1 MEVPGWLW
9 AGLGLG
15 LLVAAMLDLFWTT
28 LWQDGG
34 AGPLTTRLGA
44 GLWWLGRSALGDLTG
59 VRLSLMG
66 PFILLATVMMWMAMF
81 WLAWVFLLSASPVL
95 LAPAFGE
102 DGVASWP
109 ERFYYVG
116 SAFFTLGNGDYQAVG
131 DFWQISSVLC
141 AGSGMLMITLSISYV
156 IAVLS
161 AVVTRRRLATQIFAI
176 GSTPEQWVL
185 NAWDGKSLSGSDG
198 VLPAIAELLTEVTEQ
213 QLAYPVVHYYHADA
227 PYKAMPMAVAM
238 FDEGLTLIE
247 CGVEESCRPGRLTML
262 LARNSVQRYLST
274 LREGWISPEKPMP
287 EFPNLGELR
296 ESGMATLDEVFY
308 EAQVHQLERRRKMLR
323 GAVEHDGW
331 EWGDLRRVGRSVA
344 GGGATE

>member
-1 MEVPGWLW
+1 MDVIGWVWLL
-9 AGLGLG
+9 LGLG
-15 LLVAAMLDLFWTT
+15 LLTVGAWDLFWTT

-44 GLWWLGRSALGDLTG
+44 GLWWLGKSTLVKVPGA
-59 VRLSLMG
+59 RLSLMG
-66 PFILLATVMMWMAMF
+66 PTILVSTVVMWMVMF
-81 WLAWVFLLSASPVL
+81 WLAWVFLLSSSPVL

-116 SAFFTLGNGDYQAVG
+116 SAFFTLGNGDYQETG
-131 DFWQISSVLC
+131 GFWQISSVLC

-161 AVVTRRRLATQIFAI
+161 AVVTRRRLATQIFAV

-185 NAWDGKSLSGSDG
+185 NAWDGEDFGESVS
-198 VLPAIAELLTEVTEQ
+198 VLPGVAELLTQVTEE
-213 QLAYPVVHYYHADA
+213 QLAYPVVHYYHSDA
-227 PYKAMPMAVAM
+227 PYKAMPLAVAM

-247 CGVEESCRPGRLTML
+247 CGVAEKYRPSRLTVL

-287 EFPNLGELR
+287 EFPALSELR
-296 ESGMATLDEVFY
+296 ESGVETMDQAFFD
-308 EAQVHQLERRRKMLR
+308 AQVHQLERRRKMLR

-331 EWGDLRRVGRSVA
+331 SWEDLRRVGRSVA
-344 GGGATE
+344 SGGATE